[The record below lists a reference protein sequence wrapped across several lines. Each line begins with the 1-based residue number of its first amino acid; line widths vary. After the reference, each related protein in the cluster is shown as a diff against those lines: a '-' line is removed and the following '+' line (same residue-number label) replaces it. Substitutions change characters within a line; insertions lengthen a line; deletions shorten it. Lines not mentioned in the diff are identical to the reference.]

1 MNKDVLKHIIIENQ
15 EFTKSITLID
25 RELFV
30 EEHGNYV
37 FVGSRRAGKTY
48 TMFQIMKQMIANGLS
63 LEAILYINFEDERLL
78 ELKSEELTFVIDAY
92 NELYNLQ
99 PIVFLDEVQTI
110 SGWEK
115 FVRRLADQSYRVF
128 VTGSNAQMLS
138 TEIATTL
145 GGRFL
150 IQEIYPFSFKEY
162 LVANQL
168 ILAENWEFSSRR
180 FEIRRLFDDYFHFGG
195 FPEILK
201 FKEKRMWLNNL
212 YQKIFFGDLI
222 ARYKIR
228 NDFAMKLIVK
238 KMAESIHDEMSF
250 NRIKNII
257 QSTGIKIGTSTVI
270 EYLALLEETWLMFS
284 IQNYLSRLND
294 RESQKKFYFI
304 DNGILSLFLL
314 RPDTILLEN
323 IVAIALYRR
332 FKDQLF
338 YLRTQ
343 TEVDFYIPQERC
355 LIQVA
360 FNLALSETQLR
371 EEKALVKNYPGVEV
385 ERRMIIT
392 MDTEKEYMIDT
403 LKIEVV
409 PVWKWLIKGK

>member
-1 MNKDVLKHIIIENQ
+1 MEKDIFKQIIIENQ
-15 EFTKSITLID
+15 EFISSVTLFN
-25 RELFV
+25 RELFI

-48 TMFQIMKQMIANGLS
+48 TMFQIMKQMITNGLS
-63 LEAILYINFEDERLL
+63 VESILYINFEDERLL
-78 ELKSEELTFVIDAY
+78 ELKPEELSLVTDAY
-92 NELYNLQ
+92 KELFNRQ
-99 PIVFLDEVQTI
+99 PIIFLDEVQSV

-115 FVRRLADQSYRVF
+115 FTRRLADQAYRIF

-138 TEIATTL
+138 NEIATTL

-150 IQEIYPFSFKEY
+150 IQEIYPFSFNEY
-162 LVANQL
+162 LHANGL
-168 ILAENWEFSSRR
+168 LLLDNWEFSSQR
-180 FEIRRLFDDYFHFGG
+180 FEVRRLFDDYFHFGG

-201 FKEKRMWLNNL
+201 FEEKRIWLNNL

-222 ARYKIR
+222 TRYKIR

-250 NRIKNII
+250 RRVKNII

-270 EYLALLEETWLMFS
+270 EYLAFLEETWLMFS
-284 IQNYLSRLND
+284 IQNYLSKIND

-314 RPDTILLEN
+314 RPETILLEN

-338 YLRTQ
+338 YLREQ
-343 TEVDFYIPQERC
+343 NEVDFYIPHERC

-360 FNLALSETQLR
+360 FNLTLSETQVR

-385 ERRMIIT
+385 NRRMIIT
-392 MDTEKEYMIDT
+392 MDTEKDYEVDNC
-403 LKIEVV
+403 KIEVI
-409 PVWKWLIKGK
+409 PVWKWLIMKV

>member
-1 MNKDVLKHIIIENQ
+1 MNKDVFKQIIIENQ
-15 EFTKSITLID
+15 EFISSVALIN
-25 RELFV
+25 RELFI
-30 EEHGNYV
+30 EDQGNYV

-48 TMFQIMKQMIANGLS
+48 TMFQIMKQLIASGLS
-63 LEAILYINFEDERLL
+63 VESILYINFEDERLL
-78 ELKSEELTFVIDAY
+78 ELRPEELSLVTDAY
-92 NELYNLQ
+92 KELFDRQ
-99 PIVFLDEVQTI
+99 PIVFLDEVQSVT
-110 SGWEK
+110 GWEK
-115 FVRRLADQSYRVF
+115 FARRLADQSYRIF

-162 LVANQL
+162 LLANGL
-168 ILAENWEFSSRR
+168 LLVENWEFSAQR
-180 FEIRRLFDDYFHFGG
+180 FEVRRLFDDYFHFGG

-270 EYLALLEETWLMFS
+270 EYLVFLEETWLMFS
-284 IQNYLSRLND
+284 IQNYLSKLND

-314 RPDTILLEN
+314 RPETILLEN
-323 IVAIALYRR
+323 IVAIELYRR
-332 FKDQLF
+332 FRDQLF
-338 YLRTQ
+338 YLRAHN
-343 TEVDFYIPQERC
+343 EVDFYIPQERC
-355 LIQVA
+355 LIQVS
-360 FNLALSETQLR
+360 FNLASSETQLR

-385 ERRMIIT
+385 NRRMIIT
-392 MDTEKEYMIDT
+392 MDTEKDYEVDNC
-403 LKIEVV
+403 KIEVI
-409 PVWKWLIKGK
+409 PVWKWLIMKV

>member
-1 MNKDVLKHIIIENQ
+1 MDKDIFKQIIIENQ
-15 EFTKSITLID
+15 EFISTVPLIN
-25 RELFV
+25 RELFI

-48 TMFQIMKQMIANGLS
+48 TMFQIMKQMITNGLS
-63 LEAILYINFEDERLL
+63 VESILYINFEDERLL
-78 ELKSEELTFVIDAY
+78 ELKPEGLSLVIDAY
-92 NELYNLQ
+92 KELFNRQ
-99 PIVFLDEVQTI
+99 PIIFLDEVQSV

-115 FVRRLADQSYRVF
+115 FARRLADQAYRIF

-138 TEIATTL
+138 NEIATTL

-150 IQEIYPFSFKEY
+150 IQEIYPFSFNEY
-162 LVANQL
+162 LIANGQL
-168 ILAENWEFSSRR
+168 LFDNWEFSSQR
-180 FEIRRLFDDYFHFGG
+180 FEVRRLFDDYFHFGG

-201 FKEKRMWLNNL
+201 FKEKRIWLNNL

-250 NRIKNII
+250 NRVKNII

-270 EYLALLEETWLMFS
+270 EYLLFLEETWLMFS
-284 IQNYLSRLND
+284 IQNYLSKIND

-314 RPDTILLEN
+314 RPETILLEN

-332 FKDQLF
+332 FKDQFF
-338 YLRTQ
+338 YLRGQ
-343 TEVDFYIPQERC
+343 NEVDFYIPQERC

-360 FNLALSETQLR
+360 YNLTLSDTKVR
-371 EEKALVKNYPGVEV
+371 EENALVKNYPGVEV
-385 ERRMIIT
+385 NRRMIIT
-392 MDTEKEYMIDT
+392 MDTEKVYEVDNC
-403 LKIEVV
+403 KIEVI
-409 PVWKWLIKGK
+409 PVWKWLVMKV

>member
-1 MNKDVLKHIIIENQ
+1 MEKDIFKQIIIENQ
-15 EFTKSITLID
+15 EFISSVTLIN
-25 RELFV
+25 RELFI

-48 TMFQIMKQMIANGLS
+48 TMFQIMKQMITNGLS
-63 LEAILYINFEDERLL
+63 VESILYINFEDERLL
-78 ELKSEELTFVIDAY
+78 ELKPEELSLVTDAY
-92 NELYNLQ
+92 KELFNRQ
-99 PIVFLDEVQTI
+99 PIIFLDEVQSV

-115 FVRRLADQSYRVF
+115 FARRLADQAYRIF

-138 TEIATTL
+138 NEIATTL

-150 IQEIYPFSFKEY
+150 IQEIYPFSFNEY
-162 LVANQL
+162 LHANGL
-168 ILAENWEFSSRR
+168 LLLDNWEFSLQR
-180 FEIRRLFDDYFHFGG
+180 FEVRRLFDDYFHFGG

-201 FKEKRMWLNNL
+201 FKEKRILLNNL

-222 ARYKIR
+222 TRYKIR

-250 NRIKNII
+250 RRVKNII

-270 EYLALLEETWLMFS
+270 EYLLFLEETWLMFS
-284 IQNYLSRLND
+284 IQNYLSKIND

-314 RPDTILLEN
+314 RPETILLEN

-332 FKDQLF
+332 FKDQFF
-338 YLRTQ
+338 YLRGQ
-343 TEVDFYIPQERC
+343 NEVDFYIPQERC

-360 FNLALSETQLR
+360 YNLTLSDTKVR
-371 EEKALVKNYPGVEV
+371 EENALVKNYPGVEV
-385 ERRMIIT
+385 NRRMIIT
-392 MDTEKEYMIDT
+392 MDTEKVYEVDNC
-403 LKIEVV
+403 KIEVI
-409 PVWKWLIKGK
+409 PVWKWLVMKV